1 MWELTKFSRK
11 TKFILFHESCVIY
24 LYYSMYHV
32 LYTSLLTSFGAML
45 FFFSWLSFSRT
56 FSFCSGQPDELD
68 GDTIWVIPLIPLRSL
83 KVVLVPDF
91 VSGEPQC
98 LPVLPLGVLC
108 LSPISHGHFCVSHQ
122 PLQPCC
128 SFWWVSAAIRLLLT
142 SPESYFHFYQEYEF
156 SSACPGLSLSRDHH
170 HRTFQGQQCFCHP
183 FCLIT

>member
-1 MWELTKFSRK
+1 MCYIL
-11 TKFILFHESCVIY
+11 ILFHVPCFIY
-24 LYYSMYHV
+24 FLV
-32 LYTSLLTSFGAML
+32 DFFWGDAF

-156 SSACPGLSLSRDHH
+156 SSACPGLSLWRDHH